1 MSAHESSHD
10 PRGRVSTRQF
20 LQIFTAVM
28 LPMFLAA
35 VDQTL
40 LSTATPAIAAE
51 LGGLRDS
58 FWIMTG
64 YLITSSVISPLYGRL
79 GDRYGR
85 REILLGA
92 LVVFMTGALLA
103 GFAASMSTL
112 VAARVVQ
119 ALGGG
124 GLMVMSQALIG
135 ELVAPRERVRYQAY
149 FASMFALS
157 NLSGPVLG
165 GLIVSSAG
173 WRWLF
178 WSVIPLAGIALWRVA
193 GLPARSHRGSVEVFR
208 DLPGIAL
215 FAAAGVVSLLWL
227 SLAGHRF
234 AWESVASL
242 SLVAGATALWMLL
255 TWQERRVAAP
265 FLPVELLRIRGI
277 PMAAVTVLFSSACL
291 FSMTVFLPVYMQLGL
306 KFDAAHAGLALLPL
320 TCAMPI
326 GGMSAGRIVARTGQ
340 LQGLTAVGMT
350 VAAVAFL
357 ALGIAPPTLESV
369 LVLGFFCGVGLGTVM
384 PMTQVTVQTLAGR
397 ERLGVAAALVSLA
410 RTTGGA
416 LGTAATGALLF
427 AFMHGVDLRSLADIA
442 DADRPGII
450 EAFRHTFLALGVL
463 AALGAGIASR
473 VPALKL

>member
-1 MSAHESSHD
+1 MNPPQAD
-10 PRGRVSTRQF
+10 PRGPVTTRQF
-20 LQIFTAVM
+20 LRLFTAVM

-40 LSTATPAIAAE
+40 LSTATPAIAE
-51 LGGLRDS
+51 DLGGLRDS

-103 GFAASMSTL
+103 GFATSMAML

-165 GLIVSSAG
+165 GVIVSSAG

-178 WSVIPLAGIALWRVA
+178 WSVLPLAAIALWRVA
-193 GLPARSHRGSVEVFR
+193 GLPARSHRGTVAVFR
-208 DLPGIAL
+208 DVPGIVL
-215 FAAAGVVSLLWL
+215 FASAGVTSLLWL

-234 AWESVASL
+234 AWTSPASL
-242 SLVAGATALWMLL
+242 AMVSGAAVLWCLL
-255 TWQERRVAAP
+255 TLQERRSTAP

-277 PMAAVTVLFSSACL
+277 PLAATTVLFSSACL
-291 FSMTVFLPVYMQLGL
+291 FAMTIFLPVYMQLGL
-306 KFDAAHAGLALLPL
+306 KFDAARAGLALLPL

-326 GGMSAGRIVARTGQ
+326 GGMVAGRIVARSGH
-340 LQGLTAVGMT
+340 LRGLTAVGMSI
-350 VAAVAFL
+350 AAVALL
-357 ALGIAPPTLESV
+357 ALGLAPATLEWT
-369 LVLGFFCGVGLGTVM
+369 LALGFFCGIGLGNVM

-427 AFMHGVDLRSLADIA
+427 AFMHGVDLRSLTDIA
-442 DADRPGII
+442 EADRPGIV
-450 EAFRHTFLALGVL
+450 EAFHHTFLALAGLAGV
-463 AALGAGIASR
+463 GAWIASR